1 MSRPPEAQKGLAQAE
16 PALQQKATSVV
27 SVVRCP
33 TYDLAAVTDA
43 VERLLAP
50 LGGME
55 RFVQRGQWVHLKP
68 NLLAAKEPA
77 RAITTHPAV
86 VEAVVRMV
94 QDLGGHVTVGD
105 SPGGA
110 VTGVQRYWQNTGLME
125 VARRTGARL
134 VSFETGGVVER
145 KVRGLSYFVSRYLV
159 EADVVI
165 NLPKLKTHNLT
176 LYTGAVKNLFG
187 AIPGLRKS
195 EYHKQAPH
203 PEDFAEVLVDIYS
216 AVRPHLHIA
225 DAIIGQEGNG
235 PSSGKVRPMGLLL
248 ASSDGVA
255 LDAVGAAIM
264 GFAENEIDTTRIAA
278 QRGLGQGSLEHVQL
292 IGAELEGLR
301 LPDFI
306 LPSNRLIKLLPRWLM
321 VLAARLIW
329 VRPRA
334 IRDLCQQCGVCQTNC
349 PVGAISTDADGFPV
363 MDYERCI
370 KCMCCDESCPHHA
383 IEQEM
388 SWLARRFS

>member
-1 MSRPPEAQKGLAQAE
+1 MRKLIEAQEVSAPAE
-16 PALQQKATSVV
+16 TGRQSAPAGVV
-27 SVVRCP
+27 SVARCQ
-33 TYDLAAVTDA
+33 TYELQAVADA
-43 VERLLAP
+43 VERVLAP

-94 QDLGGHVTVGD
+94 QDLGAEVTIGD

-110 VTGVQRYWQNTGLME
+110 VTGVQRYWDNTGLTE
-125 VARRTGARL
+125 VARRTRL

-145 KVRGLSYFVSRYLV
+145 KVRGKSYFVSRYLV

-216 AVRPHLHIA
+216 VVRPHLHIA
-225 DAIIGQEGNG
+225 DAIVGQEGNG
-235 PSSGKVRPMGLLL
+235 PSSGKVRPMGLVL

-264 GFAENEIDTTRIAA
+264 GFAEGEIDTTRIAT
-278 QRGLGQGSLEHVQL
+278 QRGLGEGSLERIQL
-292 IGAELEGLR
+292 IGGDVQSLR
-301 LPDFI
+301 LPDFA

-321 VLAARLIW
+321 LLAARLIW

-334 IRDLCQQCGVCQTNC
+334 IRELCQQCGMCQTNC
-349 PVGAISTDADGFPV
+349 PVGAIHTDADGFPV

-370 KCMCCDESCPHHA
+370 KCMCCDESCPHQA

-388 SWLARRFS
+388 SWLARRFA